1 MNNIF
6 KSLLAAAVVAPAL
19 TGCVEETF
27 PTSGA
32 TQDQLAASS
41 KATEA
46 LLWAMPA
53 YYNTFDIMDNGQPYD
68 WGYGA
73 LMHVRDVMTS
83 DFSVAASGYDWFS
96 AWEKNQYIGPMYM
109 CTQWYWNFYNKQ
121 VLTCNNLMASLD
133 LATADEAQK
142 TFYGAGLAFRAS
154 TYLDMARV
162 YEFLP
167 NDGTSSVN
175 LNGNDVAG
183 LTVPIVTE
191 KTTEAESRNNPRV
204 TRQQMFEF
212 IIGDLDQAE
221 QLIASGVQT
230 SDGWHNIPDL
240 AVVYGL
246 KARTYMWVEDYPKAA
261 EYARKA
267 IDTGKY
273 APMTREEWLSTTDGF
288 NNSQLGRSWMWC
300 AKTMKED
307 ACVQSGILNWTAWAS
322 NEAQYGYAAAGP
334 YNMIS
339 VALYNKMSD
348 SDFRKLSY
356 KAPEGSVLAGQEPVI
371 DAAFAATL
379 PAYSSFKFR
388 PGAGNID
395 DYNVGSA
402 TCLPLMRIE
411 EMYLIEAEAV
421 AHTAPAQGKQ
431 LLEDFMKTYRYNVYS
446 CRATDKDGI
455 IDEIFT
461 QKCIELWGEGQ
472 TFFDYKRLNKPV
484 VRGYEGTNF
493 QQSAQFN
500 TTTRP
505 AWMNFCIVET
515 EGNNNEA
522 VKDWNNP
529 DPSDCYPS
537 LKY

>member
-1 MNNIF
+1 MNKIF
-6 KSLLAAAVVAPAL
+6 KSILAAAIIAPTL
-19 TGCVEETF
+19 TGCIEETF

-32 TQDQLAASS
+32 TQGQLAASS

-53 YYNTFDIMDNGQPYD
+53 FYNTYDLMGSGQAYD

-73 LMHVRDVMTS
+73 IMHVRDVMTS
-83 DFSVAASGYDWFS
+83 DFAIVSSGYDWFT
-96 AWEKNQYIGPMYM
+96 AWEMNRYIGPNYM
-109 CTQWYWNFYNKQ
+109 CTQWVWNFYNKQ

-133 LATADEAQK
+133 LENADAAQK
-142 TFYGAGLAFRAS
+142 TYYGAGLAFRAS
-154 TYLDMARV
+154 TYLDMARM

-167 NDGTSSVN
+167 NDGTTSVN
-175 LNGNDVAG
+175 LNGKDVSG
-183 LTVPIVTE
+183 LTVPIVTD

-204 TRQQMFEF
+204 PRKEMFDF
-212 IIGDLDQAE
+212 IMSDLNQAE
-221 QLIASGVQT
+221 ELVANGVET
-230 SDGWHNIPDL
+230 ADEYHNIPDL

-246 KARTYMWVEDYPKAA
+246 KARAYMWVEDYPKAA

-267 IDTGKY
+267 IATGKY
-273 APMTREEWLSTTDGF
+273 SPLTREQWLSTTDGF
-288 NNSQLGRSWMWC
+288 NNSQNGNSWMWC
-300 AKTMKED
+300 AKAMKED
-307 ACVQSGILNWTAWAS
+307 DCVQSGILNWTAWAS

-334 YNMIS
+334 YNLIS
-339 VALYNKMSD
+339 PALYNKMND
-348 SDFRKLSY
+348 RDFRKLSF
-356 KAPEGSVLAGQEPVI
+356 KAPEGSALAGQEPVL
-371 DAAFAATL
+371 DAAFAAEL
-379 PAYSSFKFR
+379 PEYASYKFR
-388 PGAGNID
+388 PGAGNTQ

-431 LLEDFMKTYRYNVYS
+431 LLEDFMKNYRYNTYS
-446 CRATDKDGI
+446 CLASDEAGVV
-455 IDEIFT
+455 DEIFT

-484 VRGYEGTNF
+484 IRGYKGTNF
-493 QQSAQFN
+493 QPTAQFN

-522 VKDWNNP
+522 VKEWNNP
-529 DPSDCYPS
+529 DPSNCYTS
-537 LKY
+537 LNF

>member
-1 MNNIF
+1 MNKIF
-6 KSLLAAAVVAPAL
+6 KSILAAAIIAPTL
-19 TGCVEETF
+19 TGCIEETF
-27 PTSGA
+27 LTSGA
-32 TQDQLAASS
+32 TQGQLAASS

-53 YYNTFDIMDNGQPYD
+53 FYNTYDLMGSGQAYD

-73 LMHVRDVMTS
+73 IMHVRDVMTS
-83 DFSVAASGYDWFS
+83 DFAIVSSGYDWFT
-96 AWEKNQYIGPMYM
+96 AWEMNRYIGPNYM
-109 CTQWYWNFYNKQ
+109 CTQWVWNFYNKQ

-133 LATADEAQK
+133 LENADAAQK
-142 TFYGAGLAFRAS
+142 TYYGAGLAFRAS
-154 TYLDMARV
+154 TYLDMARM

-167 NDGTSSVN
+167 NDGTTSVN
-175 LNGNDVAG
+175 LNGKDVSG
-183 LTVPIVTE
+183 LTVPIVTD

-204 TRQQMFEF
+204 PRKEMFDF
-212 IIGDLDQAE
+212 IMSDLNQAE
-221 QLIASGVQT
+221 ELVANGVET
-230 SDGWHNIPDL
+230 ADEYHNIPDL

-246 KARTYMWVEDYPKAA
+246 KARAYMWVEDYPKAA

-267 IDTGKY
+267 IATGKY
-273 APMTREEWLSTTDGF
+273 SPLTREQWLSTTDGF
-288 NNSQLGRSWMWC
+288 NNSQNGNSWMWC
-300 AKTMKED
+300 AKAMKED
-307 ACVQSGILNWTAWAS
+307 DCVQSGILNWTAWAS

-334 YNMIS
+334 YNLIS
-339 VALYNKMSD
+339 PALYNKMND
-348 SDFRKLSY
+348 RDFRKLSF
-356 KAPEGSVLAGQEPVI
+356 KAPEGSALAGQEPVL
-371 DAAFAATL
+371 DAAFAAEL
-379 PAYSSFKFR
+379 PEYASYKFR
-388 PGAGNID
+388 PGAGNTQ

-431 LLEDFMKTYRYNVYS
+431 LLEDFMKNYRYNTYS
-446 CRATDKDGI
+446 CLASDEAGVV
-455 IDEIFT
+455 DEIFT

-484 VRGYEGTNF
+484 IRGYKGTNF
-493 QQSAQFN
+493 QPTAQFN

-522 VKDWNNP
+522 VKEWNNP
-529 DPSDCYPS
+529 DPSNCYTS
-537 LKY
+537 LNF

>member
-1 MNNIF
+1 MNKIF
-6 KSLLAAAVVAPAL
+6 KSILAAAVIAPTL
-19 TGCVEETF
+19 TGCIEETF

-53 YYNTFDIMDNGQPYD
+53 FYNTFDLMNSSQAYD

-73 LMHVRDVMTS
+73 IMHVRDVMTS
-83 DFSVAASGYDWFS
+83 DFAIVSSGYDWFT
-96 AWEKNQYIGPMYM
+96 AWEMNRYIGPNYM
-109 CTQWYWNFYNKQ
+109 RTQWVWNFYNKQ
-121 VLTCNNLMASLD
+121 VLTCNNLMSSLD
-133 LATADEAQK
+133 LENADAAQK
-142 TFYGAGLAFRAS
+142 TYYGAGLAFRAS
-154 TYLDMARV
+154 TYLDMARM

-167 NDGTSSVN
+167 NDGTTSVN
-175 LNGNDVAG
+175 LNGNDVTG
-183 LTVPIVTE
+183 LTVPIVTD

-204 TRQQMFEF
+204 PRQEMFDF
-212 IIGDLDQAE
+212 IMSDLNQAE
-221 QLIASGVQT
+221 ELVANGVET
-230 SDGWHNIPDL
+230 ADEYHNIPDL

-246 KARTYMWVEDYPKAA
+246 KARAYMWVEDYPKAA

-267 IDTGKY
+267 IATGKY
-273 APMTREEWLSTTDGF
+273 SPLTREQWLSTTDGF
-288 NNSQLGRSWMWC
+288 NNSQNGNSWMWC
-300 AKTMKED
+300 AKAMKED
-307 ACVQSGILNWTAWAS
+307 DCVQSGILNWTAWAS

-334 YNMIS
+334 FNLIS
-339 VALYNKMSD
+339 PALYNKMND
-348 SDFRKLSY
+348 RDFRKLSF
-356 KAPEGSVLAGQEPVI
+356 KAPEGSALAGQEPVL
-371 DAAFAATL
+371 DAAFAAEL
-379 PAYSSFKFR
+379 PEYASYKFR
-388 PGAGNID
+388 PGAGNTQD
-395 DYNVGSA
+395 FNVGSA

-431 LLEDFMKTYRYNVYS
+431 LLEDFMKNYRYNTYS
-446 CRATDKDGI
+446 CLASDEAGV

-484 VRGYEGTNF
+484 IRGYKGTNF
-493 QQSAQFN
+493 QPTAQFN

-522 VKDWNNP
+522 VKEWNNP
-529 DPSDCYPS
+529 DPSNCYTS
-537 LKY
+537 LNF